1 MIIFFRDNGDC
12 TMLAY
17 YKPDNHT
24 LKIIKYLTKWMFTK
38 LLLDMKILSRGK
50 YSNNHMPG
58 VNRTSSYVP
67 HKYSVI
73 SRLLSTCLATFSL
86 VQN

>member
-24 LKIIKYLTKWMFTK
+24 LKIIKYLTKLLFTK
-38 LLLDMKILSRGK
+38 LLLGMKILSRGK

-58 VNRTSSYVP
+58 VNSSYVP

-73 SRLLSTCLATFSL
+73 SRILSTCLATFSL
-86 VQN
+86 VQD